1 MGTVQSLS
9 GRQFRA
15 LEQAAAHQA
24 RALGLWREC
33 RDPSRRLGVARRH
46 RLLVGALMHLLGAR
60 RLLQS
65 ARQTAP
71 DDDGVGA
78 TLDAHL
84 ARLAP
89 LLAGL
94 ERLLAKNGNEG
105 RRTA

>member
-1 MGTVQSLS
+1 M
-9 GRQFRA
+9 
-15 LEQAAAHQA
+15 
-24 RALGLWREC
+24 WREC
-33 RDPSRRLGVARRH
+33 RDPSRRLGDARRH
-46 RLLVGALMHLLGAR
+46 SLLVGAMTHLLRAR

-71 DDDGVGA
+71 GDGRVAA

-94 ERLLAKNGNEG
+94 ERLLARNGNDG
-105 RRTA
+105 QQTA